1 MKTLTQLN
9 LHRILFV
16 LFISFL
22 NQSCR
27 KETAYIYGVTDVT
40 ISRTGANKENVKS
53 TTEFISIA
61 YSDIFGTT
69 IPHSELVKLQAAYSA
84 FGDQK
89 LIEQLVIRNFLNQS
103 GNTIPSATDMNS
115 DLDKFIDQSYIKFFA
130 RHPNEYEAYYLKN
143 LLISDPGITPE
154 LVYFSMMTSN
164 EYRYY

>member
-1 MKTLTQLN
+1 MKRKLISN
-9 LHRILFV
+9 GYWILLLV
-16 LFISFL
+16 FIL

-27 KETAYIYGVTDVT
+27 KETTYIYGVDD
-40 ISRTGANKENVKS
+40 ISVDRSGANKENVKS

-69 IPHSELVKLQAAYSA
+69 IPHSELVKLQTAYSA

-89 LIEQLVIRNFLNQS
+89 LIEQLVIRNFLNQP
-103 GNTIPSATDMNS
+103 GNTIPSQTDMSS
-115 DLDKFIDQSYIKFFA
+115 DLNKFIEQSYIKFFA
-130 RHPNEYEAYYLKN
+130 RRPNEYEVYYLKN
-143 LLISDPGITPE
+143 LLESDPGITPE